1 MANSLARKPGIWK
14 TRWRGFA
21 DRPTALPKIWM
32 DAYLA
37 AYAVTAGCRLV
48 TTDSVFRQFEGL
60 DLTLIE

>member
-1 MANSLARKPGIWK
+1 
-14 TRWRGFA
+14 
-21 DRPTALPKIWM
+21 M